1 MTLSEKNRQDLIGHN
16 VDKAFNTQKEV
27 KFLIKNEYYSLAL
40 NRIYYGIFY
49 IISALA
55 IKNEFSTSNHSQL
68 LGWFNKNYVKEK
80 KVDRK
85 IGKMIYTAYEQ
96 RRKSDYN
103 VLQKFTVEDAT
114 VGFNNMIEVIDAVNR
129 LLTNNKTDQRR

>member
-1 MTLSEKNRQDLIGHN
+1 MTLSEKNRQDLIEHN
-16 VDKAFNTQKEV
+16 IEKAFNTQKEV

-55 IKNEFSTSNHSQL
+55 IKDEFSTSNHSQL
-68 LGWFNKNYVKEK
+68 IGWLNKNYVKEQ
-80 KVDRK
+80 KVERK

-103 VLQKFTVEDAT
+103 VLHKFTIEDASI
-114 VGFNNMIEVIDAVNR
+114 GYKNMIEVIDAVNR
-129 LLTNNKTDQRR
+129 LLTDNKTDS

>member
-1 MTLSEKNRQDLIGHN
+1 MTLSEKNRQDLIEHN
-16 VDKAFNTQKEV
+16 VEKAFNTQKEV
-27 KFLIKNEYYSLAL
+27 TFLIKNEYYSLAL

-55 IKNEFSTSNHSQL
+55 IKNEFSTSNHSL
-68 LGWFNKNYVKEK
+68 LIGWFNKNYVKEQ
-80 KVDRK
+80 KVERK

-103 VLQKFTVEDAT
+103 VLQKFTVEDANI
-114 VGFNNMIEVIDAVNR
+114 GYENMIEVIDVINR
-129 LLTNNKTDQRR
+129 FLINNKTD